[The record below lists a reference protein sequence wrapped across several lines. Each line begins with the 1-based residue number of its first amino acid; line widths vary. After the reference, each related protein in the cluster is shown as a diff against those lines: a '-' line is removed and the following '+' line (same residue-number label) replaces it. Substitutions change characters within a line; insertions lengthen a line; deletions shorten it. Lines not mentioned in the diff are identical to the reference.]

1 MSSLYPNTNRGRRV
15 RRPHPE
21 SKQTRAYVSKVVE
34 ALRGNPSKLKI
45 IKQNCDEFRQQR
57 FLKRGLLLA
66 IERFDWVFAVDDD
79 VERICQQILA
89 DDYIG
94 KRLRRYPLLFKG
106 VLDD

>member
-1 MSSLYPNTNRGRRV
+1 MSSLYPRTSVGRRP
-15 RRPHPE
+15 RRPRAE
-21 SKQTRAYVSKVVE
+21 SKQTRHYIDRVITE
-34 ALRGNPSKLKI
+34 LLQQPHKLSI
-45 IKQNCDEFRQQR
+45 IKANCEYYRQQSY
-57 FLKRGLLLA
+57 LKRGFLLA

-94 KRLRRYPLLFKG
+94 KRLRRYPLLYKG